1 MHIEEHPE
9 HVRVMDRLVAELQLL
24 RLNAGDV
31 SYTQISDRVR
41 DMRQSRGE
49 TGSTAFVGRTT
60 SYDAFQPGR
69 HRINPDLIADIED
82 GVYITDLFGQGVSLV
97 TGDYSRGAS
106 GLRIRNGELAG
117 PVAEITIAGT
127 LPEMFRALV
136 AADDLE
142 FLRGIDVPTLRIDG
156 MSVAGQ

>member
-1 MHIEEHPE
+1 MPRALVEEGRITGWLTNVASAAQLDLGLTGHASRGGGGAPGIAPGNVYME
-9 HVRVMDRLVAELQLL
+9 AGGPSVAE
-24 RLNAGDV
+24 
-31 SYTQISDRVR
+31 
-41 DMRQSRGE
+41 
-49 TGSTAFVGRTT
+49 
-60 SYDAFQPGR
+60 
-69 HRINPDLIADIED
+69 LIADIED
-82 GVYITDLFGQGVSLV
+82 GVFVTDLFGQGVNLV

-136 AADDLE
+136 PADDLE
-142 FLRGIDVPTLRIDG
+142 LQRGIDVPTLRIDG

>member
-1 MHIEEHPE
+1 IH
-9 HVRVMDRLVAELQLL
+9 
-24 RLNAGDV
+24 
-31 SYTQISDRVR
+31 
-41 DMRQSRGE
+41 
-49 TGSTAFVGRTT
+49 
-60 SYDAFQPGR
+60 
-69 HRINPDLIADIED
+69 
-82 GVYITDLFGQGVSLV
+82 
-97 TGDYSRGAS
+97 
-106 GLRIRNGELAG
+106 NGELAG